1 MNYNAEASFDKLG
14 PAGIYFFTFGRRHTF
29 MNAEPEP
36 DSPRVEK
43 QTLPAFFLVVS
54 VFTGGFNF
62 KLWSMLDT
70 ALMIQSIGVT
80 ALVVVLE
87 EARYRRL
94 AFKVAIVLYLLA
106 VVDMGINVC
115 ISGVVGWKT

>member
-1 MNYNAEASFDKLG
+1 MSTEGNAPITENPWAQGRVADELTRVKIFLG
-14 PAGIYFFTFGRRHTF
+14 I
-29 MNAEPEP
+29 
-36 DSPRVEK
+36 
-43 QTLPAFFLVVS
+43 QAFFLVVS

-80 ALVVVLE
+80 ALVVILE
-87 EARYRRL
+87 EARHRHL
-94 AFKVAIVLYLLA
+94 AFKVAILLYLLA

-115 ISGVVGWKT
+115 VSGVVGWKA